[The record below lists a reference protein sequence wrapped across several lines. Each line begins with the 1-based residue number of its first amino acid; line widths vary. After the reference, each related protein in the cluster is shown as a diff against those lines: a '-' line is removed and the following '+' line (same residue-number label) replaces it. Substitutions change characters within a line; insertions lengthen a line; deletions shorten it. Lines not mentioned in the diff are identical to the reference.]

1 MSDALAWLADSYDD
15 EARLSDKKVKT
26 EEEIKKFMTRDGLSE
41 INRGVLLLKKGYGVQ
56 KTSVI
61 NHLYRY
67 LQEEGDKEELLL
79 IIIESMIDWDE
90 AMQLQWATSFVKPL
104 EMKLIDPEILK

>member
-1 MSDALAWLADSYDD
+1 MSDAFDWMSDPFDD
-15 EARLSDKKVKT
+15 EARLSMKKVKT
-26 EEEIKKFMTRDGLSE
+26 QEEIKKFMTREGLSE
-41 INRGVLLLKKGYGVQ
+41 IGRAVLLLKKGYGVQ

-67 LQEEGDKEELLL
+67 LQEDGDKEELLL

-90 AMQLQWATSFVKPL
+90 VMQL
-104 EMKLIDPEILK
+104 E